1 MKTRRRIAVSVAA
14 ASLLLLDIRARAQG
28 TRVVESSP
36 APNSTIGGPSTAYS
50 VRFDRP
56 IDHVHSVLIIKRG
69 NEIVQTLHPR
79 LQSAPEV
86 LFARAP
92 TLSPGQYKL
101 IWQVKTLT
109 DVGVVEGEI
118 PFTVTS
124 D

>member
-1 MKTRRRIAVSVAA
+1 MKTRRRIGVSVAA
-14 ASLLLLDIRARAQG
+14 VSLLLLDA
-28 TRVVESSP
+28 
-36 APNSTIGGPSTAYS
+36 
-50 VRFDRP
+50 
-56 IDHVHSVLIIKRG
+56 VLIIKRG

-101 IWQVKTLT
+101 LWQVKTLT
-109 DVGVVEGEI
+109 AVGVVEGEI

-124 D
+124 SD